1 MKKKRSSKPTFHISS
16 KLISRHLKIKGGLS
30 IARYTIRHNLARL
43 LSLRNVKYVTV
54 GWKKIGGARTP
65 RAAIKV
71 YVNSKIKEVARAHRV
86 PCRLRA
92 RDARGRKLGFFIP
105 TDVSEEP
112 GHGTL
117 LQGLQ
122 GGDRVLHIGA
132 GTVAFGYQTEN
143 NARFFLTNAHVVS
156 RVNGASSDDQ
166 VIYLDGNGMQ
176 HSVGK
181 VEKFSP
187 LLGNGAVNTMDAASV
202 AAGDG
207 VIVEWKVRNLDGDI
221 KNIQSLKGGDLGQYS
236 YLSGA
241 ERVNAENPEFV
252 GQHLELIFDGRVI
265 EYSQF
270 FVLDVISG
278 SRPRPGHSGA
288 LLVRRDS
295 GRDGE
300 PVYTASGLV
309 FGTNLPEG
317 TRLYVFDLKRAL
329 DFLHPR

>member
-1 MKKKRSSKPTFHISS
+1 MKKNRSSQVTFQISS
-16 KLISRHLKIKGGLS
+16 KVISRQLKIKGGLS
-30 IARYTIRHNLARL
+30 TARHTVRHNLARL
-43 LSLRNVKYVTV
+43 LSLPNVKYITV
-54 GWKKIGGARTP
+54 GWKKIGGARTA

-71 YVNSKIKEVARAHRV
+71 YVNSKIKEVAPAQRV

-92 RDARGRKLGFFIP
+92 RDARGQKLGFFIP

-112 GHGTL
+112 GHSTL

-122 GGDRVLHIGA
+122 GGDRVLHLGA
-132 GTVAFGYQTEN
+132 GTVAFGYHTEN
-143 NARFFLTNAHVVS
+143 NARFFVTNAHVVS
-156 RVNGASSDDQ
+156 RVNGFSSDDP

-187 LLGNGAVNTMDAASV
+187 LLSNGAVNTMDAASV
-202 AAGDG
+202 AAGEG
-207 VIVEWKVRNLDGDI
+207 VIVEWEVRNLDGEVKDI
-221 KNIQSLKGGDLGQYS
+221 QALRGGDRGQYC

-241 ERVNAENPEFV
+241 VRVEAENPEFV
-252 GQHLELIFDGRVI
+252 GQHLELLFDGTVI
-265 EYSQF
+265 KYSQF
-270 FVLDVISG
+270 FVLDVIAG

-288 LLVRRDS
+288 LLVRRNS
-295 GRDGE
+295 GRGGE

-317 TRLYVFDLKRAL
+317 TRLYVFDLKRVL
-329 DFLHPR
+329 EFLHPK